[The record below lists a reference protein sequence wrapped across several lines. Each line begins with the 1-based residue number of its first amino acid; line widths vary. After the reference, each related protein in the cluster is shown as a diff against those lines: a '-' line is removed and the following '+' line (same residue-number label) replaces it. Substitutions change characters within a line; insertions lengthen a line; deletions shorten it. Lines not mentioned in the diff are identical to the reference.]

1 MQQWQILEERD
12 QKQEDIRH
20 KIIID
25 LSHFIE
31 SLKNKKHEV
40 ILGIDANEP
49 NILYNNGVS
58 RLLQRTNLI
67 DH

>member
-31 SLKNKKHEV
+31 SLKNKNMK
-40 ILGIDANEP
+40 
-49 NILYNNGVS
+49 
-58 RLLQRTNLI
+58 
-67 DH
+67 